1 MVILKIISYEIMPT
15 LAGQERFKE
24 LVFDNRT
31 KRTIIKRAYLLD
43 EDGQILNEYQE
54 DLKNVN

>member
-15 LAGQERFKE
+15 LAGQVRFEE

>member
-1 MVILKIISYEIMPT
+1 MPT
-15 LAGQERFKE
+15 LAGQVRFEE